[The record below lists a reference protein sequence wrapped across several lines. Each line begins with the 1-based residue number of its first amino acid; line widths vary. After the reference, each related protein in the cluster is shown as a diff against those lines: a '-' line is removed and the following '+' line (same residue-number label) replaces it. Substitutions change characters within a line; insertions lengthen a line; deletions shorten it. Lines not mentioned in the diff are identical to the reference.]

1 VAFDLETTGLVP
13 GVDRIIEL
21 AAVAF
26 EGARAQESFQQLV
39 DPGVPIP
46 PVASRVNGITD
57 QMVKGTPPIEDAL
70 PAFLR
75 FLGQGTPV
83 AHNATFDVG
92 FLAADIIRTGH
103 IPPAGPVLDTR
114 GMAKRAF
121 PARSSYSLEN
131 LTRDLRLEA
140 GTHRALADA
149 HACRELFL
157 RCRTTLGEDA
167 SPSALVAAS
176 GPVLDLICHVPPLVD
191 LAINLAGAMGTGSEV
206 RIEYRSSQGKIT
218 VRDIRPLAFSIVGGS
233 ICIRADCR
241 LRGEERTFRLDSIVR
256 LWRPEGCRE
265 HPVRGTLPV
274 ITHHGGAAME
284 GLTSA
289 AVSKIN
295 GILECAASEG
305 RKSLFEHEV
314 YGILSALGLSVP
326 KFLFVRDLGEVNEQT
341 LRGFGHSLIVK
352 IVSPD
357 IPHKQ
362 KLGGVKKVSAADP
375 LYVQFVLS
383 RMREEVLSHFAQEA
397 GPRIAGFLLVEYIP
411 HTQAIGFE
419 VLIGFRE
426 DPAFGPVLTVSKGGD
441 DAEFFA
447 AHYDPANLF
456 LPPMEYPQALAFTR
470 SLHIRYKFDQIGHPE
485 YLELMARA
493 MAGFSS
499 LALAYSPMASHP
511 RFAFTAFE
519 VNPFAISSDGRFVA
533 IDGLAEF
540 VSAADLKDW
549 STRVN
554 LSNLDAFFR
563 PRGIAVIGV
572 SSDVSKY
579 NLARDIAELLHEL
592 RHGDLFLVNPR
603 GGTLKFGDKEYPLY
617 RDLKELPAPVELAVY
632 AAPAQAAPEFLR
644 ALSGGS
650 VRAVVLIPGVPAS
663 TPYAQY
669 ARELL
674 EALPA
679 GIRIMGPNC
688 MGVYH
693 AAAAEAPGL
702 NTLFINEKRLEVRS
716 SPRANEVLLTQS
728 GALAVTVIDKLRNC
742 RPLRAVVSFGNKFDV
757 RVGDLLS
764 YFERDPSV
772 DVMAVYLEGVDPGEG
787 RAFFDRARESAK
799 PILAYKGGRT
809 EAGARSA
816 ASHTASMSGNYSVF
830 RAACEQ
836 AGVIL
841 AETIEQYYD
850 LMKTF
855 SLLASRPPR
864 GNRVAGVVNAGFES
878 TVGADELQGLMQ
890 AKLGAATVKRL
901 SEINRHGLVDV
912 SSPFLDITPMADDAM
927 YAQFAEAVI
936 EDDAVDCVFVAIVP
950 HAVSLKTVP
959 ETCRDPDGLAHRLVQ
974 IAARHAK
981 PMVVSVNA
989 GRYYQDF
996 VAVLEEGGLPVYSD
1010 IRSAI
1015 TSLDTF
1021 VSYHLKRLGRT

>member
-1 VAFDLETTGLVP
+1 MDGL
-13 GVDRIIEL
+13 
-21 AAVAF
+21 
-26 EGARAQESFQQLV
+26 
-39 DPGVPIP
+39 
-46 PVASRVNGITD
+46 
-57 QMVKGTPPIEDAL
+57 
-70 PAFLR
+70 
-75 FLGQGTPV
+75 
-83 AHNATFDVG
+83 
-92 FLAADIIRTGH
+92 
-103 IPPAGPVLDTR
+103 
-114 GMAKRAF
+114 
-121 PARSSYSLEN
+121 
-131 LTRDLRLEA
+131 
-140 GTHRALADA
+140 
-149 HACRELFL
+149 
-157 RCRTTLGEDA
+157 
-167 SPSALVAAS
+167 SA
-176 GPVLDLICHVPPLVD
+176 
-191 LAINLAGAMGTGSEV
+191 
-206 RIEYRSSQGKIT
+206 
-218 VRDIRPLAFSIVGGS
+218 
-233 ICIRADCR
+233 
-241 LRGEERTFRLDSIVR
+241 
-256 LWRPEGCRE
+256 
-265 HPVRGTLPV
+265 
-274 ITHHGGAAME
+274 
-284 GLTSA
+284 A

-295 GILECAASEG
+295 GILECAAREK
-305 RKSLFEHEV
+305 RKTLFEHEV
-314 YGILSALGLSVP
+314 YGALSALGLSVP
-326 KFLFVRDLGEVNEQT
+326 RFLFVRDLGEVNEQS
-341 LRGFGHSLIVK
+341 LRGFGHSVIVK

-357 IPHKQ
+357 VPHKQ

-383 RMREEVLSHFAQEA
+383 RMKEEVLSHFDAAER
-397 GPRIAGFLLVEYIP
+397 PRIEGFLVVEYIP
-411 HTQAIGFE
+411 HTQAIGYE

-456 LPPMEYPQALAFTR
+456 LPPMEYPEALAFTR
-470 SLHIRYKFDQIGHPE
+470 SLHIRHKFEQIGHPE
-485 YLELMARA
+485 YLQEMARA

-499 LALAYSPMASHP
+499 LALAYSPMASRP
-511 RFAFTAFE
+511 AFAFSAFE
-519 VNPFAISSDGRFVA
+519 VNPFAVSSDGRFVA

-540 VSAADLKDW
+540 VSGADLKDW
-549 STRVN
+549 NTRVN

-563 PRGIAVIGV
+563 PKGVAVIGV
-572 SSDVSKY
+572 SSDLSKY

-592 RHGDLFLVNPR
+592 RHGDLFLVNPK
-603 GGTLKFGDKEYPLY
+603 GGAITFAAKEYRLY
-617 RDLKELPAPVELAVY
+617 KDLKEVPAPVELAVY

-644 ALSGGS
+644 AIAGSS

-663 TPYAQY
+663 TPYGEY
-669 ARELL
+669 ARDLL
-674 EALPA
+674 GALPS

-693 AAAAEAPGL
+693 AAASGVPGL

-716 SPRANEVLLTQS
+716 SERANTALLTQS

-764 YFERDPSV
+764 YFERDASV
-772 DVMAVYLEGVDPGEG
+772 DVMAVYLEGLDVGEG

-830 RAACEQ
+830 RAACQQ
-836 AGVIL
+836 AGIIL
-841 AETIEQYYD
+841 AETIEEYYD

-855 SLLASRPPR
+855 SLLANRRPR

-878 TVGADELQGLMQ
+878 TVGADELQGLTQ
-890 AKLGAATVKRL
+890 AKLGPATVEKL
-901 SEINRHGLVDV
+901 SRINRHGLVDV

-927 YAQFAEAVI
+927 YAEFAEAVI
-936 EDDAVDCVFVAIVP
+936 QDSAVDCVFVAIVP

-959 ETCRDPDGLAHRLVQ
+959 ETCRDPDGLANRLVQ
-974 IAARHAK
+974 LAARHAK

-1021 VSYHLKRLGRT
+1021 VSYNLRRQGGA

>member
-1 VAFDLETTGLVP
+1 MDGL
-13 GVDRIIEL
+13 
-21 AAVAF
+21 
-26 EGARAQESFQQLV
+26 S
-39 DPGVPIP
+39 
-46 PVASRVNGITD
+46 ST
-57 QMVKGTPPIEDAL
+57 
-70 PAFLR
+70 
-75 FLGQGTPV
+75 
-83 AHNATFDVG
+83 
-92 FLAADIIRTGH
+92 
-103 IPPAGPVLDTR
+103 
-114 GMAKRAF
+114 AKA
-121 PARSSYSLEN
+121 
-131 LTRDLRLEA
+131 
-140 GTHRALADA
+140 
-149 HACRELFL
+149 
-157 RCRTTLGEDA
+157 
-167 SPSALVAAS
+167 
-176 GPVLDLICHVPPLVD
+176 
-191 LAINLAGAMGTGSEV
+191 
-206 RIEYRSSQGKIT
+206 KI
-218 VRDIRPLAFSIVGGS
+218 D
-233 ICIRADCR
+233 
-241 LRGEERTFRLDSIVR
+241 
-256 LWRPEGCRE
+256 
-265 HPVRGTLPV
+265 
-274 ITHHGGAAME
+274 
-284 GLTSA
+284 
-289 AVSKIN
+289 
-295 GILECAASEG
+295 GILECAGRER

-314 YGILSALGLSVP
+314 YGVLSALDLCVP
-326 KFLFVRDLGEVNEQT
+326 KFLFIRDAAEVTEQE
-341 LRGFGHSLIVK
+341 LRGFGHSLILK

-383 RMREEVLSHFAQEA
+383 RMKEEVLSHFASDA
-397 GPRIAGFLLVEYIP
+397 APRIAGFLLVEYIP
-411 HTQAIGFE
+411 HTQAIGYE
-419 VLIGFRE
+419 VLIGFRA

-456 LPPMEYPQALAFTR
+456 LPPMEYPEALAFTR
-470 SLHIRYKFDQIGHPE
+470 SMHIRHKFEQIGHTE

-499 LALAYSPMASHP
+499 LALAYSPMVSQP
-511 RFAFTAFE
+511 RFALTAFE
-519 VNPFAISSDGRFVA
+519 VNPFAVSSDGRFVA

-540 VSAADLKDW
+540 VSATDLRDW
-549 STRVN
+549 NTRVN
-554 LSNLDAFFR
+554 VSNLDAFFR
-563 PRGIAVIGV
+563 PKGIAVIGV
-572 SSDVSKY
+572 SSDLSKY
-579 NLARDIAELLHEL
+579 NLARDVAELLHEL

-603 GGTLKFGDKEYPLY
+603 GGSIRFGDTEYKLHK
-617 RDLKELPAPVELAVY
+617 DVKELPSPVELAVY

-650 VRAVVLIPGVPAS
+650 VRAVILIPGVPAS
-663 TPYAQY
+663 TPYAEY

-674 EALPA
+674 GALHS

-693 AAAAEAPGL
+693 AAAPDAPGL

-716 SPRANEVLLTQS
+716 SERANAVLLTQS

-764 YFERDPSV
+764 YFERDPAV
-772 DVMAVYLEGVDPGEG
+772 DVMAVYLEGLDAGEG
-787 RAFFDRARESAK
+787 RAFFDQARESGK

-830 RAACEQ
+830 SAACQQ

-841 AETIEQYYD
+841 SETIEEYYD
-850 LMKTF
+850 LIKTF
-855 SLLASRPPR
+855 SLLSSRSPR

-878 TVGADELQGLMQ
+878 TVGADELQGLTQ
-890 AKLGAATVKRL
+890 ARLGEKTVEKLAR
-901 SEINRHGLVDV
+901 INRHGLVDV

-927 YAQFAEAVI
+927 YAEFAEAVI

-959 ETCRDPDGLAHRLVQ
+959 ETCRDPDGLANRLVQ
-974 IAARHAK
+974 IASRHAK

-996 VAVLEEGGLPVYSD
+996 VAVLEEGGLPVYTD

-1021 VSYHLKRLGRT
+1021 VSYNLRRHGGR

>member
-1 VAFDLETTGLVP
+1 VLEC
-13 GVDRIIEL
+13 
-21 AAVAF
+21 
-26 EGARAQESFQQLV
+26 FQCLV

-46 PVASRVNGITD
+46 ESASRVSGITD
-57 QMVKGTPPIEDAL
+57 QMVRGAPSIDEIL
-70 PAFLR
+70 PDFLR
-75 FLGQGTPV
+75 FLGTGTPV

-92 FLAADIIRTGH
+92 FLTADIHRTGH

-114 GMAKRAF
+114 GLARRAF
-121 PARSSYSLEN
+121 PGRVSYSLGN
-131 LTRDLRLEA
+131 LTRDLKLNS

-149 HACRELFL
+149 HACRELFR
-157 RCRTTLGEDA
+157 RCTSTLGEGA
-167 SPSALVAAS
+167 SAAALFAAS
-176 GPVLDLICHVPPLVD
+176 GPALDFICHTPRQVD
-191 LAINLAGAMGTGSEV
+191 LAIQLGQAMASGAQV
-206 RIEYRSSQGKIT
+206 RIEYRSSAAELT
-218 VRDIRPLAFSIVGGS
+218 LRDIRPREFVVVGGS
-233 ICIRADCR
+233 VAVKAFCA
-241 LRGEERTFRLDSIVR
+241 LRGEERTFRLDSIAR
-256 LWRPEGCRE
+256 LSMCRE
-265 HPVRGTLPV
+265 IPSHDTLQP
-274 ITHHGGAAME
+274 IMD
-284 GLTSA
+284 GLSSHAHTS
-289 AVSKIN
+289 IN
-295 GILECAASEG
+295 GILECAARERRS
-305 RKSLFEHEV
+305 SLFEHEV
-314 YGILSALGLSVP
+314 YGVLSALGLAVP
-326 KFLFVRDLGEVNEQT
+326 KFLFVRDIAEVSEQT
-341 LRGFGHSLIVK
+341 LHGFGHSIIVK

-362 KLGGVKKVSAADP
+362 KLGGVKKVAAADP

-383 RMREEVLSHFAQEA
+383 RMKDEVFSHFAA
-397 GPRIAGFLLVEYIP
+397 DARPRIAGFLIVEYIP
-411 HTQAIGFE
+411 HTQAIGYE

-447 AHYDPANLF
+447 THYDPANLF
-456 LPPMEYPQALAFTR
+456 LPPMEYPEALAFTR

-499 LALAYSPMASHP
+499 LALAFSPMAAQP

-540 VSAADLKDW
+540 VSGTDLRDW
-549 STRVN
+549 NTRVN

-563 PRGIAVIGV
+563 PNGIAVIGV
-572 SSDVSKY
+572 SSDLSKY

-603 GGTLKFGDKEYPLY
+603 GGTLRFGDKEYPLY
-617 RDLKELPAPVELAVY
+617 RDLKELPAAVELAVY

-644 ALSGGS
+644 TLSGSS
-650 VRAVVLIPGVPAS
+650 VRSVILIPGVPAS
-663 TPYAQY
+663 TPYANY
-669 ARELL
+669 AKELL
-674 EALPA
+674 GALPS

-693 AAAAEAPGL
+693 AAGSGAPGL

-716 SPRANEVLLTQS
+716 SERANAVLLTQS

-742 RPLRAVVSFGNKFDV
+742 RPLRGVVSFGNKFDV

-764 YFERDPSV
+764 YFEKDQSV
-772 DVMAVYLEGVDPGEG
+772 DVMAVYLEGLDVGEG
-787 RAFFDRARESAK
+787 RAFFDRARECAK

-816 ASHTASMSGNYSVF
+816 ASHTASMSGNYAVF

-836 AGVIL
+836 AGIIL
-841 AETIEQYYD
+841 AETIEEYYD
-850 LMKTF
+850 LIKTF
-855 SLLASRPPR
+855 SLLAARAPR

-878 TVGADELQGLMQ
+878 TVGADELQGLTQ
-890 AKLGAATVKRL
+890 AKLGASSVEKLRQ
-901 SEINRHGLVDV
+901 INKHGLVDV

-927 YAQFAEAVI
+927 YAEFAEAVI
-936 EDDAVDCVFVAIVP
+936 DDDAVDCVFVAIVP

-959 ETCRDPDGLAHRLVQ
+959 ETCRDPDGLARRLVE
-974 IAARHAK
+974 IASRHAK

-996 VAVLEEGGLPVYSD
+996 VAALEEGGLPVYSD

-1021 VSYHLKRLGRT
+1021 VSSNLRRQGNR